1 MLATD
6 LFSLLGFIK
15 SIQIIF
21 MILDLVLNF
30 YDPESSLSSSLNQ
43 VKCFWP
49 KTQQRF
55 TQCDLCFHFKN
66 HMQTATSIEEK
77 LGALIRYREHLASQ
91 YADRA
96 FQWTLQELALDDT
109 SDLIVCQIDGMD
121 QGKYRLPRD
130 PKLKATASVPLGPE
144 SFGLWT

>member
-1 MLATD
+1 
-6 LFSLLGFIK
+6 
-15 SIQIIF
+15 
-21 MILDLVLNF
+21 
-30 YDPESSLSSSLNQ
+30 
-43 VKCFWP
+43 
-49 KTQQRF
+49 
-55 TQCDLCFHFKN
+55 
-66 HMQTATSIEEK
+66 MQTATSIEEK

-96 FQWTLQELALDDT
+96 IQWTLQELALDDM